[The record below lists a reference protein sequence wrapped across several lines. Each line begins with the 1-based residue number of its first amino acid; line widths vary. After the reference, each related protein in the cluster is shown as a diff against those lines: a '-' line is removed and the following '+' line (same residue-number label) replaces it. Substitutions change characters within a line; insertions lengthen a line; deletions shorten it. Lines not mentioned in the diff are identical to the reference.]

1 MNPLAQRL
9 QDLPGLRQLL
19 LLGGLAAAVALGIW
33 VFSWSQAPAYSP
45 LFSGMET
52 ADSAAVADALRSAN
66 IPFRL
71 EKDGSISV
79 PEAQLADA
87 RLKLAAQGLPQQ
99 ARGGFDMIQGEQGFG
114 TSQFIENARYQHA
127 LETELARTIA
137 TLRPVREARVHLAMP
152 KPSPFASQRQPAGAS
167 IVIDIYTG
175 RVLDDNQIA
184 AIVHL
189 VSNSVPEL
197 SPERVTVVDQSGR
210 LLTQSDPNSEAAI
223 SAQQFE
229 QMRRLEQAY
238 VQRVVSLLEPMTGA
252 GRVSAQVSVDMD
264 FAVSEEARE
273 TFTPDPAKIRSE
285 QTSEQLNGSGSGSN
299 SLQSNAVGV
308 PGATSNTPPD
318 ADAQAG
324 TTSTTS
330 QSQSS
335 SRSATRNFELD
346 RTVSH
351 TRQPGGRVRRVTAA
365 VIVDNVAAQGDQP
378 ARALTDAE
386 IAKVEALVR
395 QAVGFDEQRGDAVSV
410 MNAAFVRDVAD
421 ETPIDTPLW
430 QNPMIKDGARLL
442 IGVIVVLALVFG
454 VLRPTL
460 RQLAGPAGTTGR
472 ARVVDTND
480 ALPTPAFAG
489 APGLGGGHALLENT
503 GPTAEEIH
511 EERMRQARGAVAQD
525 PKRVAQ
531 VMKGWVAN
539 DA

>member
-1 MNPLAQRL
+1 MNVFAQRL
-9 QDLPGLRQLL
+9 QELPGLRQLVL
-19 LLGGLAAAVALGIW
+19 LLALAGAVAAGIW
-33 VFSWSQAPAYSP
+33 VFSWSQSAPYAP
-45 LFSGMET
+45 LFSSLE
-52 ADSAAVADALRSAN
+52 ASDSAAVTDALRTAN

-71 EKDGSISV
+71 EPNGSITV
-79 PEAQLADA
+79 PEKQLQEA

-99 ARGGFDMIQGEQGFG
+99 ARGGMDMIEGDQGFG
-114 TSQFIENARYQHA
+114 TSQFIENARYQRA

-137 TLRPVREARVHLAMP
+137 TLRSVRDARVHLALP

-167 IVIDIYTG
+167 IVIDLYPG
-175 RVLDDNQIA
+175 RTLDDNQIA

-189 VSNSVPEL
+189 VSNSVPDL
-197 SPERVTVVDQSGR
+197 SPERVTVVDQGGR
-210 LLTQSDPNSEAAI
+210 MLTQSDPDSDAAV

-273 TFTPDPAKIRSE
+273 TFTPDPTKIRSE
-285 QTSEQLNGSGSGSN
+285 QTSEQSSGVGTGSTQTGP
-299 SLQSNAVGV
+299 QQATGV

-318 ADAQAG
+318 ANATAA
-324 TTSTTS
+324 TSSTSDS
-330 QSQSS
+330 QSQ

-351 TRQPGGRVRRVTAA
+351 TRSPGGRVKRVTAA

-378 ARALTDAE
+378 ARALTEAE

-410 MNAAFVRDVAD
+410 MNAAFVREDVAVA
-421 ETPIDTPLW
+421 EEEPPLW
-430 QNPMIKDGARLL
+430 EHPLVMDVLRVLAGA
-442 IGVIVVLALVFG
+442 VIVLVLLFG

-460 RQLAGPAGTTGR
+460 KSLVGPPAR
-472 ARVVDTND
+472 ARVVDTFDTLPGND
-480 ALPTPAFAG
+480 GIA
-489 APGLGGGHALLENT
+489 LGGPGMVDT
-503 GPTAEEIH
+503 QPSQ
-511 EERMRQARGAVAQD
+511 EERYAERLQRARGAVAQD

-531 VMKGWVAN
+531 VVKGWVGN